1 MNEFTRSTGSPHFE
15 LRRSE
20 QSQRCYRP
28 HFHERA
34 ALGVIDRGSTRF
46 TGAFDTVVDLRA
58 GDTIV
63 IPAGHVHACNPH
75 DGAWNYQF
83 LQMDQTWARS
93 QIDSVEQGRAVET
106 WFSGIRVFRSPR
118 LHEAFTRIT
127 KMVAA
132 DPQDAERVGAHLR
145 KALEECSNMKP
156 VWAEPEPATFLS
168 ATRLGSV
175 LERLR
180 DDERNPSLD
189 ELAQLAGMTR
199 YQLIRSVKS
208 ATGLTPL
215 AWRQNQKIIRARR
228 MLAEGHDLAGTAH
241 GLGFT
246 DQSHFHRLFRAH
258 VAASPGSYRS

>member
-1 MNEFTRSTGSPHFE
+1 M
-15 LRRSE
+15 
-20 QSQRCYRP
+20 
-28 HFHERA
+28 
-34 ALGVIDRGSTRF
+34 
-46 TGAFDTVVDLRA
+46 DLHA

-83 LQMDQTWARS
+83 LQMDQNWARS

-145 KALEECSNMKP
+145 KALEECSNVKP

-215 AWRQNQKIIRARR
+215 AWRQKQKIIRARR
-228 MLAEGHDLAGTAH
+228 MLAEGHDLAGTPTA
-241 GLGFT
+241 
-246 DQSHFHRLFRAH
+246 S
-258 VAASPGSYRS
+258 ASPIRAISIGSSGPTWPPPQAATAAESPAAVGRSLSYKTRFPRAGTVMGTGVMGTGDRGPRRHSRVTSRVSWH